1 MSAGAF
7 AIMPSAWVRQPRF
20 AATTDGPLQSG
31 HVPVEADDMGEER
44 LAKGGLIML
53 QWQQHKGAS
62 TAALLLLFALAVISN
77 QAQRDHGL
85 RRNNLVAATYPQL
98 QALVPMSRKL
108 IADGLQLLVMLGA
121 IGMTREGR
129 RTLFT
134 LNGIDRNGGWCMLP
148 QSHLQQRHSH
158 LLRLKV
164 FVDQIRRRE
173 SLHALKVY
181 MLILA
186 FRDRHTNFAAIGYD
200 KIGLYTGLRREEIS
214 TATAMLASL
223 QLVRQVS
230 DEEHPRRRGDPHHN
244 RYFVCGLAAR

>member
-7 AIMPSAWVRQPRF
+7 ALMPSAWVRRPRF
-20 AATTDGPLQSG
+20 TEPTDGTVPPG
-31 HVPVEADDMGEER
+31 FVPVDLDGLGEGL

-53 QWQQHKGAS
+53 QWRQHKGAA
-62 TAALLLLFALAVISN
+62 TAALLLLFALAVIAN
-77 QAQRDHGL
+77 QAQRHHGL
-85 RRNNLVAATYPQL
+85 RQNNQVAATYEQL
-98 QALVPMSRKL
+98 QAMVPLSRKL
-108 IADGLQLLVMLGA
+108 IADGLQLLLMVEA
-121 IGMTREGR
+121 IGFTRDGR
-129 RTLFT
+129 RNLYT
-134 LNGIDRNGGWCMLP
+134 LNGIEHNGSWCMLP
-148 QSHLQQRHSH
+148 QSHLLQRQQH
-158 LLRLKV
+158 LARLQV
-164 FVDQIRRRE
+164 FIDQIRRRE

-200 KIGLYTGLRREEIS
+200 KIGHYAGLRREEIS

-244 RYFVCGLAAR
+244 RYFVCGLVAR

>member
-7 AIMPSAWVRQPRF
+7 AIMPSGWVRQSGIIK
-20 AATTDGPLQSG
+20 ATDGTLPPG
-31 HVPVEADDMGEER
+31 FVPVDIEGLGEGL
-44 LAKGGLIML
+44 LAKGRLTML
-53 QWQQHKGAS
+53 QWPQHKGAN

-77 QAQRDHGL
+77 QAQREHGL
-85 RRNNLVAATYPQL
+85 RQNNLVAATYPQL
-98 QALVPMSRKL
+98 QAQVPISRKL

-121 IGMTREGR
+121 IGMVRDGR

-134 LNGIDRNGGWCMLP
+134 LNGIDRNGAWCMLP
-148 QSHLQQRHSH
+148 QSHLQQRKDH
-158 LLRLKV
+158 LARLQV
-164 FVDQIRRRE
+164 FVDQIRRKE

-186 FRDRHTNFAAIGYD
+186 HRDRHTNFAAIGYE

-223 QLVRQVS
+223 QLVRLVS